1 MRKFFTDIKEEVC
14 KKHGI
19 TKEQFDGHDRN
30 NKFVNA
36 RQEAWWRAKQE
47 TDLSYTIIGMRSGGK
62 HHTTILNGVRRYAI
76 RHHLAIPGSSTQELL
91 EGSSES

>member
-19 TKEQFDGHDRN
+19 TKEQFDGHERNDR
-30 NKFVNA
+30 FVNA

-76 RHHLAIPGSSTQELL
+76 KHHLSIPGSSTQELL
-91 EGSSES
+91 EGSSEN